1 MSKALLV
8 YIPQNDDKNQIILES
23 GSLFYIDS
31 ITKTYKNSNELKKH
45 YSYKIDE
52 DKQGAINTFY
62 IRSNS
67 LKEKIPTLYND
78 TKPVNIY
85 DNFYEKVYSETERA
99 RKLLY
104 NSKGKLLLRSF

>member
-1 MSKALLV
+1 MSKTLLV

-52 DKQGAINTFY
+52 NKQGTINTFY
-62 IRSNS
+62 IR
-67 LKEKIPTLYND
+67 
-78 TKPVNIY
+78 
-85 DNFYEKVYSETERA
+85 R
-99 RKLLY
+99 
-104 NSKGKLLLRSF
+104 